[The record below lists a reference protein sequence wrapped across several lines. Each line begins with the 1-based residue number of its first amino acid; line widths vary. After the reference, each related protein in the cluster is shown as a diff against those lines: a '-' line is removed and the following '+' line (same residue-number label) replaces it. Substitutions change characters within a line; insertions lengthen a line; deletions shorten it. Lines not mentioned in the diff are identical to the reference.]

1 MADMIILMFVFF
13 FALALLG
20 FPIAYS
26 LGFAVIAPLLITGN
40 LTLNT
45 AGSWMLQ
52 GISSFPLLACP
63 FFILAGNLMEGGGI
77 SRRLVD
83 VAKTLI
89 GNVPG
94 GLGMVA
100 AVACVFF
107 GAISGSGPAT
117 LAAIGGIMIPEMIAA
132 GYSAGWSAALCATAG
147 CIGIFIPPSVA
158 LINYAV
164 IAETSIADQLLSAII
179 PGLLTAFFICI
190 YAFYTGKK
198 RNYGGGEK
206 FSFQNFIE
214 ALKRGIWPLLMPVL
228 ILGGIY
234 GGFFTPTEAA
244 AVGCG
249 YAFFVGVFI
258 TKELTW
264 DRLKNIM
271 VRSTSS
277 AATIMLIIAVAS
289 AFGKMLTIGQLPA
302 TMVNFI
308 LSHDVSKGMFLLI
321 VMVMLL
327 IAGTFMD
334 QISTVLILTPMLL
347 PIATALGINPIHFG
361 ALMVVNITFGM
372 LTPPLGVHLF
382 MGCGIA
388 KIKFKD
394 IIKEMP
400 MFLLIC
406 LVVIILTTYIP
417 EVSLAFCGD

>member
-147 CIGIFIPPSVA
+147 CIGIFI
-158 LINYAV
+158 
-164 IAETSIADQLLSAII
+164 
-179 PGLLTAFFICI
+179 
-190 YAFYTGKK
+190 
-198 RNYGGGEK
+198 RNSRK
-206 FSFQNFIE
+206 VHS
-214 ALKRGIWPLLMPVL
+214 RS
-228 ILGGIY
+228 
-234 GGFFTPTEAA
+234 A
-244 AVGCG
+244 AVGHN
-249 YAFFVGVFI
+249 
-258 TKELTW
+258 T
-264 DRLKNIM
+264 
-271 VRSTSS
+271 
-277 AATIMLIIAVAS
+277 
-289 AFGKMLTIGQLPA
+289 
-302 TMVNFI
+302 
-308 LSHDVSKGMFLLI
+308 
-321 VMVMLL
+321 
-327 IAGTFMD
+327 GTFDRIFHMY
-334 QISTVLILTPMLL
+334 LRFL
-347 PIATALGINPIHFG
+347 HR
-361 ALMVVNITFGM
+361 
-372 LTPPLGVHLF
+372 
-382 MGCGIA
+382 
-388 KIKFKD
+388 
-394 IIKEMP
+394 KEEK
-400 MFLLIC
+400 LRRR
-406 LVVIILTTYIP
+406 
-417 EVSLAFCGD
+417 

>member
-52 GISSFPLLACP
+52 GINSFPLLACP

-206 FSFQNFIE
+206 FILQNFIE

>member
-1 MADMIILMFVFF
+1 MADMIILMFAFF

-26 LGFAVIAPLLITGN
+26 LGFAVIAPLLIAGN

-179 PGLLTAFFICI
+179 PGLLTAFFICV

-198 RNYGGGEK
+198 RKYGGGEK

-264 DRLKNIM
+264 ERLKDIM

-277 AATIMLIIAVAS
+277 SATIMLIIAVAS

>member
-100 AVACVFF
+100 AVACVFV

-117 LAAIGGIMIPEMIAA
+117 LSAIGGIMIPEMIAA

-277 AATIMLIIAVAS
+277 SATIMLIIAVAS

>member
-26 LGFAVIAPLLITGN
+26 LGFAVIAPFMITGN

-117 LAAIGGIMIPEMIAA
+117 LAAIGGIMVPEMIAA

-277 AATIMLIIAVAS
+277 SATIMLIIAVAS

>member
-1 MADMIILMFVFF
+1 MIILMFVFF

-26 LGFAVIAPLLITGN
+26 LGFAVIAPLMITGN

-117 LAAIGGIMIPEMIAA
+117 LAAIGGIMVPEMIAA

-277 AATIMLIIAVAS
+277 SATIMLIIAVAS

-302 TMVNFI
+302 TF
-308 LSHDVSKGMFLLI
+308 LTMFQR
-321 VMVMLL
+321 
-327 IAGTFMD
+327 AC
-334 QISTVLILTPMLL
+334 S
-347 PIATALGINPIHFG
+347 
-361 ALMVVNITFGM
+361 
-372 LTPPLGVHLF
+372 
-382 MGCGIA
+382 C
-388 KIKFKD
+388 
-394 IIKEMP
+394 
-400 MFLLIC
+400 
-406 LVVIILTTYIP
+406 
-417 EVSLAFCGD
+417 S

>member
-52 GISSFPLLACP
+52 GINSFPLLACP

-347 PIATALGINPIHFG
+347 PIATALGIIPIHFG

>member
-277 AATIMLIIAVAS
+277 SATIMLIIAVAS
-289 AFGKMLTIGQLPA
+289 AFGKMLTIGQLLA

>member
-52 GISSFPLLACP
+52 GINSFPLLACP

>member
-228 ILGGIY
+228 ILGRNLRRIFY
-234 GGFFTPTEAA
+234 PNRGGS
-244 AVGCG
+244 GRMRIR
-249 YAFFVGVFI
+249 FFVGVFI

-277 AATIMLIIAVAS
+277 SATIMLIIAVAS

>member
-26 LGFAVIAPLLITGN
+26 LGFAVIAPLMITGN

-117 LAAIGGIMIPEMIAA
+117 LAAIGGIMVPEMIAA

-228 ILGGIY
+228 LLGGIY

-277 AATIMLIIAVAS
+277 SATIMLIIAVAS

>member
-147 CIGIFIPPSVA
+147 CIGIFIPPIVA

-277 AATIMLIIAVAS
+277 SATIMLIIAVAS

>member
-277 AATIMLIIAVAS
+277 SATIMLIIAVAS

>member
-1 MADMIILMFVFF
+1 
-13 FALALLG
+13 
-20 FPIAYS
+20 
-26 LGFAVIAPLLITGN
+26 
-40 LTLNT
+40 
-45 AGSWMLQ
+45 MLQ

-277 AATIMLIIAVAS
+277 SATIMLIIAVAS

>member
-1 MADMIILMFVFF
+1 
-13 FALALLG
+13 
-20 FPIAYS
+20 
-26 LGFAVIAPLLITGN
+26 
-40 LTLNT
+40 
-45 AGSWMLQ
+45 MLQ

-117 LAAIGGIMIPEMIAA
+117 LAAIGGIMVPEMIAA

-277 AATIMLIIAVAS
+277 SATIMLIIAVAS

>member
-26 LGFAVIAPLLITGN
+26 LGFAVIAPLMITGN

-117 LAAIGGIMIPEMIAA
+117 LAAIGGIMVPEMIAA

-190 YAFYTGKK
+190 YALYTGKK

-277 AATIMLIIAVAS
+277 SATIMLIIAVAS

>member
-277 AATIMLIIAVAS
+277 SATIMLIIAVAS

-308 LSHDVSKGMFLLI
+308 LYQDVTKGMFLLI

>member
-1 MADMIILMFVFF
+1 MADMIILMFAFF

-179 PGLLTAFFICI
+179 PGLLTAFFICVD
-190 YAFYTGKK
+190 AFYTGKK
-198 RNYGGGEK
+198 RKYGGGEK

-264 DRLKNIM
+264 ERLKDIM

-277 AATIMLIIAVAS
+277 SATIMLIIAVAS

>member
-179 PGLLTAFFICI
+179 PGLLTAFFICV

-277 AATIMLIIAVAS
+277 SATIMLIIAVAS

>member
-1 MADMIILMFVFF
+1 MADMIILRFVFF

-52 GISSFPLLACP
+52 GINSFPLLACP

>member
-52 GISSFPLLACP
+52 GINSFPLLACP

-417 EVSLAFCGD
+417 EVSLTFCGD

>member
-83 VAKTLI
+83 VAKALI

-277 AATIMLIIAVAS
+277 SATIMLIIAVAS

>member
-1 MADMIILMFVFF
+1 
-13 FALALLG
+13 
-20 FPIAYS
+20 
-26 LGFAVIAPLLITGN
+26 
-40 LTLNT
+40 
-45 AGSWMLQ
+45 
-52 GISSFPLLACP
+52 
-63 FFILAGNLMEGGGI
+63 
-77 SRRLVD
+77 
-83 VAKTLI
+83 
-89 GNVPG
+89 
-94 GLGMVA
+94 MVA

-117 LAAIGGIMIPEMIAA
+117 LAAIGGIMVPEMIAA

-277 AATIMLIIAVAS
+277 SATIMLIIAVAS